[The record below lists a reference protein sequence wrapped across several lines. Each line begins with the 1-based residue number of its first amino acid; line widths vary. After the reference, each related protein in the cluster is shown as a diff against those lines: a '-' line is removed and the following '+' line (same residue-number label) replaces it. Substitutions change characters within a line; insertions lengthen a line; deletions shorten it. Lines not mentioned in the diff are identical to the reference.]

1 MEGVNHEQRAHAL
14 LSASG
19 ASKWLNC
26 TVAPRLEEGFQ
37 DKESDFAKEGTLAH
51 EFAELGVRLALKQI
65 TQKEY
70 DKAIKPL
77 VESPYYSSEM
87 GDEVQKHI
95 DYVMEVYSEALSR
108 SKDALIQIEEKIDL
122 THYIEDG
129 FGTNDDVII
138 ADGVLDVIDL
148 KYGKGVRVSAID
160 NSQLKLYGL
169 GALRAN
175 ELAFDIT
182 TIRLHIVQPR
192 LDHISVWEISA
203 EDLRTWGE
211 EVVKPKAIQAYAGE
225 GEQIAGDHCRWCKAK
240 ARCKAFAEKNL
251 ELAKHE
257 FADPHL
263 LSDQELI
270 DAFKRMPSIQDWVAT
285 VSEYLLAEALKG
297 KKWPEYKLVE
307 GRSNRVW
314 KNDIEVA
321 TKLESE
327 GYQESQI
334 CNIKLKGIGDI
345 EKLLG
350 KKDFPVI
357 LDGLVIKPQGKP
369 SLVPDTDKRPALG
382 IDKAQTDFE
391 DIT

>member
-1 MEGVNHEQRAHAL
+1 MSGVNHEQRAHAL

-26 TVAPRLEEGFQ
+26 TVAPRLEEGFE

-70 DKAIKPL
+70 DKQTKPL
-77 VESPYYSSEM
+77 YDSPYYAM
-87 GDEVQKHI
+87 DMLDEVQKHV

-203 EDLRTWGE
+203 EALRLWGE

-225 GEQIAGDHCRWCKAK
+225 GEQVAGDHCRWCKAK
-240 ARCKAFAEKNL
+240 ARCKAFADKNL
-251 ELAKHE
+251 EVAKHE

-270 DAFKRMPSIQDWVAT
+270 DAFKIMPSIQDWLTT
-285 VSEYLLAEALKG
+285 VSEYLHTEALKG
-297 KKWPEYKLVE
+297 KKWPEFKLVE

-382 IDKAQTDFE
+382 VVKAQTDFE

>member
-1 MEGVNHEQRAHAL
+1 MSGVNHEQRAHAL

-26 TVAPRLEEGFQ
+26 TVAPRLEEGFE

-51 EFAELGVRLALKQI
+51 EFAELGVRLAIKQI

-70 DKAIKPL
+70 DKQTKPL
-77 VESPYYSSEM
+77 YDSPYYAIDM
-87 GDEVQKHI
+87 LDEVQKHV
-95 DYVMEVYSEALSR
+95 DYVMDVYSEALSR

-203 EDLRTWGE
+203 EDLRAWGE
-211 EVVKPKAIQAYAGE
+211 DVVKPKAIQAYAGE

-240 ARCKAFAEKNL
+240 ARCKAFADKNL
-251 ELAKHE
+251 EVAKHE
-257 FADPHL
+257 FAYPHL

-270 DAFKRMPSIQDWVAT
+270 DAFKMMPSIQDWLTT
-285 VSEYLLAEALKG
+285 VSEYLHAEALKG
-297 KKWPEYKLVE
+297 KKWPDFKLVE

-321 TKLESE
+321 TKLEAE

-369 SLVPDTDKRPALG
+369 SLVPDTDRRPALG
-382 IDKAQTDFE
+382 IVKAQSDFE